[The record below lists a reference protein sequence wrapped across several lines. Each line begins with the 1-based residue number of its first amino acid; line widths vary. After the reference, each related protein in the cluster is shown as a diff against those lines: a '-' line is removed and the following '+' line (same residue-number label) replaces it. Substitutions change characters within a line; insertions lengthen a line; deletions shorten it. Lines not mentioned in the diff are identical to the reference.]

1 MVDIRNPAIAALG
14 VATLVLAGLLLYQ
27 RAQTA
32 QAHQALSDYQLASER
47 ATELQR
53 EGNRGRAAEVEQRVG
68 AQTVYRDR
76 FITKTVKEIE
86 RVTEPM
92 AACPVPAGAVRLL
105 NDAAR
110 CAREDRPAACGAD
123 DAVRDT
129 G

>member
-1 MVDIRNPAIAALG
+1 MTDIRNPAIAALAVG
-14 VATLVLAGLLLYQ
+14 VLVLAGLLLHQ

-32 QAHQALSDYQLASER
+32 QARQALSDYQLAGER

-53 EGNRGRAAEVEQRVG
+53 EGNRGRAAEVEQRVVT
-68 AQTVYRDR
+68 QTVYRDR
-76 FITKTVKEIE
+76 YITKTVKEIE
-86 RVTEPM
+86 RVTQPM

-110 CAREDRPAACGAD
+110 CAREDRPAACGVD
-123 DAVRDT
+123 DAVPNA

>member
-1 MVDIRNPAIAALG
+1 MADIRNPAIAALG
-14 VATLVLAGLLLYQ
+14 IAALVLAGLLLHQ
-27 RAQTA
+27 RTQTA
-32 QAHQALSDYQLASER
+32 QARQALAEYQLAGER

-53 EGNRGRAAEVEQRVG
+53 ESNRGRAATVEERVVV
-68 AQTVYRDR
+68 QTVYRDR

-86 RVTEPM
+86 RVTQPM
-92 AACPVPAGAVRLL
+92 AACPVPADAVRLL

-123 DAVRDT
+123 DAVPDA

>member
-1 MVDIRNPAIAALG
+1 MADIRNPAIAALG
-14 VATLVLAGLLLYQ
+14 VAALVLGGLLLHQ

-32 QAHQALSDYQLASER
+32 QARQALSDYQLASER

-53 EGNRGRAAEVEQRVG
+53 ESNRGRAAGAEQRVVT
-68 AQTVYRDR
+68 QTVYRDR

-110 CAREDRPAACGAD
+110 CAREDRPASCGAD
-123 DAVRDT
+123 DAVPNA

>member
-14 VATLVLAGLLLYQ
+14 VAALVLAGLLLHQ

-32 QAHQALSDYQLASER
+32 QARQALSYYQLASER

-53 EGNRGRAAEVEQRVG
+53 EGNRGRAAEVEQRVVT
-68 AQTVYRDR
+68 QTVYRDR
-76 FITKTVKEIE
+76 FITMTVKEIE

-92 AACPVPAGAVRLL
+92 AACPVPADAVRLL

-110 CAREDRPAACGAD
+110 CAREDRPASCGSV
-123 DAVRDT
+123 DAMLDT
-129 G
+129 R

>member
-1 MVDIRNPAIAALG
+1 MVDIRNPALAALG
-14 VATLVLAGLLLYQ
+14 VAALVLAGLLLHQ

-32 QAHQALSDYQLASER
+32 QARHALSDYQLASER

-92 AACPVPAGAVRLL
+92 AACPVPSGAVRLL

-123 DAVRDT
+123 DAVLDT
-129 G
+129 R

>member
-1 MVDIRNPAIAALG
+1 MTDIRNPAIAVLG
-14 VATLVLAGLLLYQ
+14 AIALVLGGLLLHQ

-32 QAHQALSDYQLASER
+32 QARQELSDYLLASER

-53 EGNRGRAAEVEQRVG
+53 ESNRGRAAGVEQRVVT
-68 AQTVYRDR
+68 QTVYRDR

-110 CAREDRPAACGAD
+110 CAREDRPAACGVD
-123 DAVRDT
+123 DAVPNA